1 MNHCKAH
8 AVETDMTPIKTLAE
22 LEAIYG
28 KPVPRSIEKVVT
40 TMTPHYRAWIEASR
54 FVVISTVGP
63 EGTDASPR
71 GDDNSVVEILDDQTV
86 LLPDWFGNNRID
98 SLRNI
103 VRDERVSL
111 MFMIPSS
118 TNVVRINGTAIV
130 TKDPATCARFEKKGK
145 LPRSVVVMSIGE
157 MYFQCA
163 KALMR
168 SGLWQGLGSDT
179 KVPTAG
185 DFVKE
190 RDALFDGKAYDDG
203 YAEYAKPRMW

>member
-1 MNHCKAH
+1 MNKCKAH
-8 AVETDMTPIKTLAE
+8 AVETNMTPIKTLAE

-118 TNVVRINGTAIV
+118 TNVVRINGIAIV
-130 TKDPATCARFEKKGK
+130 TTDPATCARFEKKGK

>member
-1 MNHCKAH
+1 MNKCKAH

-54 FVVISTVGP
+54 FVVISTAGP

-118 TNVVRINGTAIV
+118 TNVVRINGIAIV
-130 TKDPATCARFEKKGK
+130 TTDPATCARFEKKGK

>member
-1 MNHCKAH
+1 MNKCKAH

-71 GDDNSVVEILDDQTV
+71 GNDNSVVEILDDQTV

-118 TNVVRINGTAIV
+118 TNVVRINGIAID
-130 TKDPATCARFEKKGK
+130 TTDPATCARFEKKGK

>member
-1 MNHCKAH
+1 MNKCKAH

-40 TMTPHYRAWIEASR
+40 RMTPHYRAWIEASR

-130 TKDPATCARFEKKGK
+130 TTDPATCARFEKKGK

>member
-1 MNHCKAH
+1 
-8 AVETDMTPIKTLAE
+8 MTPIKTIAD

-28 KPVPRSIEKVVT
+28 EPGARSLEKVVAT
-40 TMTPHYRAWIEASR
+40 ITPHYRTWIEASR

-71 GDDNSVVEILDDQTV
+71 GDDGPVVQIVDEHTLM
-86 LLPDWFGNNRID
+86 LPDWFGNNRID

-130 TKDPATCARFEKKGK
+130 TADEAALARFEKNGK
-145 LPRSVVVMSIGE
+145 RPRSVAVVTIGE

-163 KALMR
+163 KAIMR
-168 SGLWQGLGSDT
+168 SGLWQGAGVDT

-190 RDALFDGKAYDDG
+190 RDAHFDGKSYDEG
-203 YAEYAKPRMW
+203 YPEYAKSRMW

>member
-1 MNHCKAH
+1 MNACTVH

-22 LEAIYG
+22 LEAFYG

-71 GDDNSVVEILDDQTV
+71 GDDGSVVEILDDQTV

-111 MFMIPSS
+111 MFMIPSI
-118 TNVVRINGTAIV
+118 TNVVRINGTGIV
-130 TKDPATCARFEKKGK
+130 TTDPATCARFEKKGK
-145 LPRSVVVMSIGE
+145 LPRSVVVMSIRE

-190 RDALFDGKAYDDG
+190 LDALFDGKAYDDE
-203 YAEYAKPRMW
+203 YAKYAKPRMW

>member
-1 MNHCKAH
+1 MNACKAH
-8 AVETDMTPIKTLAE
+8 AVETDMTLIKTLAE

-40 TMTPHYRAWIEASR
+40 TMTPHYRAWIEASH
-54 FVVISTVGP
+54 FVLISTVGP

-71 GDDNSVVEILDDQTV
+71 GDDGSVVEILDDQTV

-145 LPRSVVVMSIGE
+145 LPRSVVVMSIDE

-190 RDALFDGKAYDDG
+190 RDALFDGKAYDDE
-203 YAEYAKPRMW
+203 YAKYAKPRMW

>member
-1 MNHCKAH
+1 MNACKAH
-8 AVETDMTPIKTLAE
+8 AVETDMTLIKTLAE

-40 TMTPHYRAWIEASR
+40 TMTPHYRAWIEASH

-71 GDDNSVVEILDDQTV
+71 GDDGSVVEILDDQTV

-130 TKDPATCARFEKKGK
+130 TTDTATCARFEKKGK

-190 RDALFDGKAYDDG
+190 RDALFDGKAYDDE
-203 YAEYAKPRMW
+203 YAKYAKPRMW

>member
-1 MNHCKAH
+1 MNNCKALV
-8 AVETDMTPIKTLAE
+8 VETDMTPIKTLAE

-54 FVVISTVGP
+54 FVVISTAGP

-111 MFMIPSS
+111 MCMIPSS

-130 TKDPATCARFEKKGK
+130 TTDPATCARFEKKGK
-145 LPRSVVVMSIGE
+145 LPRSVVVMSIDE

-168 SGLWQGLGSDT
+168 SGLWPGLGSDT

-190 RDALFDGKAYDDG
+190 RDALFYGKAYVDG

>member
-1 MNHCKAH
+1 MNKCKAH

-118 TNVVRINGTAIV
+118 TNVVRINGIAIV
-130 TKDPATCARFEKKGK
+130 TTDPATCARFEKKGK

>member
-1 MNHCKAH
+1 MNKCKAH

-40 TMTPHYRAWIEASR
+40 TMTPHYRAWIEAAR

-118 TNVVRINGTAIV
+118 TNVVRINGIAIV
-130 TKDPATCARFEKKGK
+130 TTDPATCARFEKKGK

>member
-1 MNHCKAH
+1 
-8 AVETDMTPIKTLAE
+8 
-22 LEAIYG
+22 
-28 KPVPRSIEKVVT
+28 
-40 TMTPHYRAWIEASR
+40 
-54 FVVISTVGP
+54 
-63 EGTDASPR
+63 
-71 GDDNSVVEILDDQTV
+71 
-86 LLPDWFGNNRID
+86 
-98 SLRNI
+98 
-103 VRDERVSL
+103 
-111 MFMIPSS
+111 MIPSS

-130 TKDPATCARFEKKGK
+130 TTDPATCARFEKKGK

>member
-1 MNHCKAH
+1 MNKCKAH

-28 KPVPRSIEKVVT
+28 KPVPRSIEKVIT

-118 TNVVRINGTAIV
+118 TNVVRINGIAIV
-130 TKDPATCARFEKKGK
+130 TTDPATCARFEKKGK

>member
-1 MNHCKAH
+1 
-8 AVETDMTPIKTLAE
+8 MTPIRTIAE
-22 LEAIYG
+22 LEDVYG
-28 KPVPRSIEKVVT
+28 TPVPRSIEKVVA
-40 TMTPHYRAWIEASR
+40 TMTPHYRTWIEASR

-71 GDDNSVVEILDDQTV
+71 GDDGAVVEILDDQTV
-86 LLPDWFGNNRID
+86 MLPDWFGNNRID

-130 TKDPATCARFEKKGK
+130 TTDKATLARFEKNGK
-145 LPRSVVVMSIGE
+145 LPRSVVLITIGE

-168 SGLWQGLGSDT
+168 SGLWRGEGGDT
-179 KVPTAG
+179 KVPSAG

-190 RDALFDGKAYDDG
+190 RDALFDGKAYDEG